1 MGEWIEC
8 RGFDGG
14 SSFARLKAWGAESGI
29 SWAGFANLNMF
40 RCPLIPTRVR
50 SYQSFKSPFSGRKKI
65 DPARAIE
72 EGMVRMLHGATR
84 DAQSQLLGFGIYGGE
99 GGERLHPARSESR
112 RCVDQRQAS
121 PPPVP
126 RQTCCRCANM
136 HSRQHMRSAPRE
148 NGVRSLCMAQCE
160 AMERGFPVLLY
171 LDVVVERGR
180 FGGG

>member
-1 MGEWIEC
+1 MGGGKWDFMGRLCEPEHVQVSLDSHPRPFVPILQVPILWSQKNRPCPCNRRGNGQDAAWDDEGCAITTAWI
-8 RGFDGG
+8 
-14 SSFARLKAWGAESGI
+14 L
-29 SWAGFANLNMF
+29 NLW
-40 RCPLIPTRVR
+40 RR
-50 SYQSFKSPFSGRKKI
+50 
-65 DPARAIE
+65 
-72 EGMVRMLHGATR
+72 
-84 DAQSQLLGFGIYGGE
+84 